1 MGLETAFQNLAK
13 KCAVNVFDS
22 QVPCCGMAGD
32 RGLLYPELPKSSLKQ
47 LQTLIQ
53 SKACCEGIS
62 TSRTCEIALSK
73 KILMS
78 SSTMFC
84 T

>member
-1 MGLETAFQNLAK
+1 VFILLAPPKKMGLETAFQNLAK

-47 LQTLIQ
+47 LETLIQ
-53 SKACCEGIS
+53 SKGDRNSFQFEL
-62 TSRTCEIALSK
+62 TALFFGSM
-73 KILMS
+73 L
-78 SSTMFC
+78 
-84 T
+84 